1 MSVSVRVHQG
11 AGPTVIYLPGI
22 HGDWGLIGAFRRA
35 MGPRVR
41 FVEFAYSKD
50 EITLERLAELVH
62 AALTE
67 NGVTSGWLLGQSFG
81 SQVAWALAAR
91 GFKADGVI
99 LAGGFVRH
107 PWPWGARLF
116 QAMLAL
122 VPGAVVNPAYRAYTA
137 ACNTLARR
145 GPEEAAELMEFAR
158 KRQNRD
164 WLAMS
169 RRLSLIAGND
179 PRATARAMARPVHY
193 LGGLIDPLVPWPL
206 VVRWLKRE
214 CPGYRGEL
222 ILNYADHNVLGS
234 APRESAERVISWISR
249 G

>member
-35 MGPRVR
+35 LGSRVR
-41 FVEFAYSKD
+41 FVEFAYAQE
-50 EITLERLAELVH
+50 EITLERLAERVH

-67 NGVTSGWLLGQSFG
+67 QGVTSGWLLGQSFG
-81 SQVAWALAAR
+81 SQVAWALAER
-91 GFKADGVI
+91 GFRADGVI

-116 QAMLAL
+116 QALL
-122 VPGAVVNPAYRAYTA
+122 ETVPWPIVNPAYRAYTA
-137 ACNTLARR
+137 ACNALARR
-145 GPEEAAELMEFAR
+145 GPEEAEELMAFAR
-158 KRQNRD
+158 NRQNRD

-179 PRATARAMARPVHY
+179 PRSTARATEKPVYY
-193 LGGLIDPLVPWPL
+193 LGGMIDPLVPWPL
-206 VVRWLKRE
+206 VTRWLRRE

-222 ILNYADHNVLGS
+222 ILKYADHNVLGS
-234 APRESAERVISWISR
+234 APRESAEHVLSLISR
-249 G
+249 V